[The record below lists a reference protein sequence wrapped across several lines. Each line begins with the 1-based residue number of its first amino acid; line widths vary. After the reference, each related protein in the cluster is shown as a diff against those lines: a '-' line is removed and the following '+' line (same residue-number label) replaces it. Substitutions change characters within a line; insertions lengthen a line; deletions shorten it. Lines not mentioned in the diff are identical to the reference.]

1 MAHDV
6 RLGRNKYDHGEPPKI
21 NGCSSTSCLEKS
33 CLSSLFWM
41 VGVFREGW
49 VSKRTDE
56 KAEHCSWIVASEIEV
71 LLGGTPLVMD
81 PDHHIKKHKGLP
93 YD

>member
-1 MAHDV
+1 
-6 RLGRNKYDHGEPPKI
+6 
-21 NGCSSTSCLEKS
+21 
-33 CLSSLFWM
+33 M